1 MLNNLLKTDNSLQ
14 HLRIKLVLFLAMM
27 DVLVLLCNDSASAST
42 TLPAAAKMVEM
53 EFSGFAQEYIYCNVM
68 MSVCGD
74 IVELDCDGASAEAI
88 ALYDV

>member
-1 MLNNLLKTDNSLQ
+1 
-14 HLRIKLVLFLAMM
+14 MM

-53 EFSGFAQEYIYCNVM
+53 EFSRFAQEYIYYNVA

-74 IVELDCDGASAEAI
+74 IVELECDGASAEAI